1 MLKGERTWWKIN
13 FYEGINCLSKA
24 GGTEES
30 WAVCLFA
37 ASTQLKVFS
46 ISAATWLHWRFI
58 HYSRVVDV
66 TASMLF
72 FSFVSAADLEFEHL
86 EGALLF
92 MSPWI
97 NLWSW
102 LLRVI
107 RFCFKL
113 KMLKNSESYQE
124 YLIFSQKHL
133 ITLNVTQHHPESF
146 LVRWLGLFYSQEKHL
161 LFLVFFFPC
170 FQSSIIFQCAD
181 LQWKK
186 TAVNLMMCCISG
198 DSGVADRPSS

>member
-1 MLKGERTWWKIN
+1 M
-13 FYEGINCLSKA
+13 C
-24 GGTEES
+24 
-30 WAVCLFA
+30 VFA
-37 ASTQLKVFS
+37 ASAQLKVFL

-66 TASMLF
+66 TASLLF
-72 FSFVSAADLEFEHL
+72 FSFVNAADLEFEHL

-92 MSPWI
+92 ISPWI

-107 RFCFKL
+107 SFCFKL
-113 KMLKNSESYQE
+113 KMLKNLESYQE
-124 YLIFSQKHL
+124 YLISSHKNL

-146 LVRWLGLFYSQEKHL
+146 LVRWMGLFYSQEKHL
-161 LFLVFFFPC
+161 LFPVFIFFTC
-170 FQSSIIFQCAD
+170 FQSTIIFQCAD

-198 DSGVADRPSS
+198 DSGVAHRLSS